1 MGVLKEPVQ
10 CVWVR
15 LGWVHIRYFGRGGL
29 GLRPY
34 GVSLCK
40 SGKVTKALLPHHLVP
55 RCGSAC
61 LLCGIAPWA

>member
-1 MGVLKEPVQ
+1 MGGDGRFFWFY
-10 CVWVR
+10 WVY
-15 LGWVHIRYFGRGGL
+15 IRYFSQGGL

-55 RCGSAC
+55 RLGSAC
-61 LLCGIAPWA
+61 PLSGIVVNGAP